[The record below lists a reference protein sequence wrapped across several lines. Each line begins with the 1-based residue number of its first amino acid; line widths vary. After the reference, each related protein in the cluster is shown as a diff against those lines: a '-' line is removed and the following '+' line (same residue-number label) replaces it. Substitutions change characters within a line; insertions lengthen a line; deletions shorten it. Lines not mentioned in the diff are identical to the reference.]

1 MIARSRDSRAEKRP
15 PGVQVD
21 PELRHSVR
29 GVTDDVSAAERYEVV
44 KIPASRV
51 RRRLTSILSLVSLSS
66 PSTLPQWSRYEIR
79 DRKTGA
85 VLRTIND
92 VVDGRGVEPD
102 FEQDLAKLTA
112 TEFAQRWEL

>member
-1 MIARSRDSRAEKRP
+1 M
-15 PGVQVD
+15 
-21 PELRHSVR
+21 
-29 GVTDDVSAAERYEVV
+29 SAADVYEVV
-44 KIPASRV
+44 KVPASRT

-66 PSTLPQWSRYEIR
+66 PSSLPQWSRYEIR
-79 DRKTGA
+79 DRQTGA

-112 TEFAQRWEL
+112 AEYAHRWEL